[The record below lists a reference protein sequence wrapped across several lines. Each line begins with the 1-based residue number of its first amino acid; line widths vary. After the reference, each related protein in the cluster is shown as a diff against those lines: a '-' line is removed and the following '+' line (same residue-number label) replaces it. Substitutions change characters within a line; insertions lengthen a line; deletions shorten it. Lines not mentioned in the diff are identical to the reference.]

1 MNRSRPSPSPG
12 KVVSRETH
20 LLPRGF
26 ALGLILAAT
35 VPLIVLI
42 FLFMNDVPL
51 GKPGK
56 FLHLYAR
63 LTLRRVLSTPVAVGL
78 IFMQVCGIWLL
89 SLAHRQNAQRSAN
102 PLAWLMIVASVFG
115 LGLWA
120 WYAPP
125 DHLSQHA
132 FNLHSPSHDG
142 AFAVEGWRMGDLR
155 AYLRDFPR
163 YVLSEE
169 ARWGG
174 TRIMSNPPGL
184 TMLACGVRD
193 VHRAAPG
200 VTNALLPTEQMP
212 DLTGIRESMSISL
225 LFGMLL
231 HGAWVL
237 AVAPW
242 YFAAR
247 LWLPAAES
255 AAIAI
260 CCVFTPTTLM
270 FTPGKDPAQLL
281 TVGLIV
287 WCWLAAIVRR
297 SSVFAVLLGIV
308 MVAALLLSLV
318 HIWVAAVLLA
328 ASGFAATSRGT
339 GNAPLA
345 HGRAADVGLALL
357 MSILSAIV
365 AMVALAWVSG
375 FEMWSALPAI
385 AKGQSIVTR
394 GPGSMPYWWQ
404 ALGVPLFLVFCGPA
418 VWFLGCS
425 AFFTRPDKQAPL
437 LTGAAPNAAH
447 TLSTFSR
454 RTGIGLMVAS
464 IVVMLA
470 TVGFTNVETPRLW
483 MPFAA
488 LIVLGGGI
496 VFFSSVRG
504 PVWLAALLAATQLAG
519 SIGQWTLMDMREA
532 ENRLIGDRPVMFGEE

>member
-1 MNRSRPSPSPG
+1 
-12 KVVSRETH
+12 
-20 LLPRGF
+20 
-26 ALGLILAAT
+26 
-35 VPLIVLI
+35 
-42 FLFMNDVPL
+42 
-51 GKPGK
+51 
-56 FLHLYAR
+56 
-63 LTLRRVLSTPVAVGL
+63 
-78 IFMQVCGIWLL
+78 
-89 SLAHRQNAQRSAN
+89 
-102 PLAWLMIVASVFG
+102 MIVASVVG
-115 LGLWA
+115 MGLWA

-142 AFAVEGWRMGDLR
+142 AFAVEGWRMEDLR

-184 TMLACGVRD
+184 TMLACAVRD

-200 VTNALLPTEQMP
+200 VTNPLLPTEQMP

-260 CCVFTPTTLM
+260 CCVFTPATLM

-287 WCWLAAIVRR
+287 WCWLAAQTRR
-297 SSVFAVLLGIV
+297 SSLFAMLLGVV

-328 ASGFAATSRGT
+328 ASGFAAFSREQSKG
-339 GNAPLA
+339 APPNRR
-345 HGRAADVGLALL
+345 GADIALALIV
-357 MSILSAIV
+357 SILSAIV
-365 AMVALAWVSG
+365 AMVALAWLSG

-418 VWFLGCS
+418 VWFLGGG
-425 AFFTRPDKQAPL
+425 L
-437 LTGAAPNAAH
+437 LVTKTDRESRAPNVAA
-447 TLSTFSR
+447 TNSDPIASSLAR
-454 RTGIGLMVAS
+454 RTGIGLIVAS

-488 LIVLGGGI
+488 LIVLGGGMA
-496 VFFSSVRG
+496 FFSSARG
-504 PVWLAALLAATQLAG
+504 PVWLAAMLVAAQLAG